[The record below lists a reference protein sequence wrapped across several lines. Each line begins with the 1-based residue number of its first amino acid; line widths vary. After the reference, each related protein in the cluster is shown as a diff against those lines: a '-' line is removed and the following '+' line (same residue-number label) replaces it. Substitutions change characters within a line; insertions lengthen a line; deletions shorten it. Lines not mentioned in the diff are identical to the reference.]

1 MIIRKAKLS
10 DLKNIMSMYESCV
23 KGMIDSD
30 IDQWDTTYPNSNII
44 KEDIN
49 AKTYFIAIKK
59 NKLIGGINID
69 SNQDKTYLTINWEDT
84 SNLFLVVHR
93 LAVRKEF
100 WGEGVG
106 KSLMIYAEKL
116 VINKNLKSIRL
127 DTYSGNPKAI
137 KFYNLL
143 GYKKLGEIDLKP
155 NKNKYYC
162 FEKKII

>member
-84 SNLFLVVHR
+84 SNLFFMVFKDSFFYSVC
-93 LAVRKEF
+93 ENN
-100 WGEGVG
+100 
-106 KSLMIYAEKL
+106 KL
-116 VINKNLKSIRL
+116 HLNNALHL
-127 DTYSGNPKAI
+127 
-137 KFYNLL
+137 FCL
-143 GYKKLGEIDLKP
+143 
-155 NKNKYYC
+155 
-162 FEKKII
+162 